1 MIQVNGKLRGNIR
14 VAKTAG
20 KDAVE
25 AAAVANEQVQKF
37 IDQKHGWRAQRA
49 SLQVVCDMVFEM
61 PYIGTCMRILAIVVL
76 GLVTAACGFQLR
88 GQATLPFETLYVA
101 IPDISLMGTE
111 LKRNII
117 AGTRTR
123 LVNDPALAQATL
135 SVTAEDRGKTI
146 LSLDTGGQ
154 VREFQLRYRLSF
166 RVRDA
171 KGRDYLPQS
180 EIRVT
185 RDVSYSSAQ
194 VLAKESE
201 EQLLYRDMQSDMVQQ
216 ILRRLAAAPA
226 EPVAFE
232 PEPSH
237 ATAR

>member
-1 MIQVNGKLRGNIR
+1 
-14 VAKTAG
+14 
-20 KDAVE
+20 
-25 AAAVANEQVQKF
+25 
-37 IDQKHGWRAQRA
+37 
-49 SLQVVCDMVFEM
+49 
-61 PYIGTCMRILAIVVL
+61 MRILAIVVL

-101 IPDISLMGTE
+101 LPDISPLGIE

-117 AGTRTR
+117 AGTRTK
-123 LVNDPALAQATL
+123 LVRNPAEAQATL
-135 SVTAEDRGKTI
+135 SVTSEERGKTI
-146 LSLDTGGQ
+146 LSFDTSGQ

-171 KGRDYLPQS
+171 RGRDYLPQS
-180 EIRVT
+180 EIRLT
-185 RDVSYSSAQ
+185 RDISYSNTQ

-201 EQLLYRDMQSDMVQQ
+201 ELLLFRDMQGDMVQQ

-226 EPVAFE
+226 EPISFE
-232 PEPSH
+232 PAAKD

>member
-1 MIQVNGKLRGNIR
+1 
-14 VAKTAG
+14 
-20 KDAVE
+20 
-25 AAAVANEQVQKF
+25 
-37 IDQKHGWRAQRA
+37 
-49 SLQVVCDMVFEM
+49 
-61 PYIGTCMRILAIVVL
+61 MRILAILLL

-101 IPDISLMGTE
+101 IPDISPLGIE

-117 AGTRTR
+117 AGTHTR
-123 LVNDPALAQATL
+123 LVRNPAEAQATL
-135 SVTAEDRGKTI
+135 SVTSEERGKTI
-146 LSLDTGGQ
+146 LSFDTSGQ

-171 KGRDYLPQS
+171 RGRDYLPQS
-180 EIRVT
+180 EIRLT
-185 RDVSYSSAQ
+185 RDISYSNTQ

-201 EQLLYRDMQSDMVQQ
+201 ELLLFRDMQSDMVQQ

-226 EPVAFE
+226 EPISFE
-232 PEPSH
+232 PAAKD